1 VSKIITANLDFVS
14 LHHAV
19 YTNFIRGAIY
29 KLSKFNHK
37 NTSKPAFYL
46 GSIYFYSMSYLK
58 EMLLKAMTMEINYG
72 TTELTETA
80 RG

>member
-1 VSKIITANLDFVS
+1 M
-14 LHHAV
+14 
-19 YTNFIRGAIY
+19 
-29 KLSKFNHK
+29 
-37 NTSKPAFYL
+37 
-46 GSIYFYSMSYLK
+46 YFYSMSYLK